1 MRQDRTWLSAERK
14 ATSAGVR
21 SRYSGPPDGL
31 RLRVSRCVY
40 CVAKLGIADLLWEGP
55 RSAVDLA
62 APTHTGV
69 METEPRVFPPTRSRS
84 RSAATRPRDVL
95 QQRNRQARLHSSWLV
110 VRSSSC
116 PHPRDTSHE
125 PRATIYFSGPS
136 PISAEDMDTGSAGR
150 RLCRE
155 AHHSRWDDDSARQIL
170 ATCRRA
176 IPDGGKL
183 LIAEMILPGLNEPG
197 FAAASVPSRNT
208 PRCWPQPAS
217 A

>member
-1 MRQDRTWLSAERK
+1 MAFGYVFPAASTARLSLESPICSGRAPGAPSTSLRQRTPVSWRPSRVYSPLPARAAAPQRRAREMSYSSETGKRAFIARGSWFVARLARTRAIR
-14 ATSAGVR
+14 ATS
-21 SRYSGPPDGL
+21 Y
-31 RLRVSRCVY
+31 
-40 CVAKLGIADLLWEGP
+40 
-55 RSAVDLA
+55 
-62 APTHTGV
+62 
-69 METEPRVFPPTRSRS
+69 
-84 RSAATRPRDVL
+84 
-95 QQRNRQARLHSSWLV
+95 
-110 VRSSSC
+110 
-116 PHPRDTSHE
+116 E